1 MRSISEHLSPDLC
14 PTLIYLKQS
23 ATVYMLLDSVFNR
36 IHMIE
41 QKEVWAE
48 RWKSESLTLSAY
60 GNLYVPASLVPVLMI
75 DIAEQLSD
83 KGRSE
88 AKGLITMTDLLTRS
102 LKALQVLN
110 SKESPVPSPFKLAP
124 QWAAIQQ
131 IDDCEVGG
139 TPSFGAGFS
148 LNNTVTFNSHSTH

>member
-1 MRSISEHLSPDLC
+1 MRSIKEHLSPEQY
-14 PTLIYLKQS
+14 PTLIYLNQS
-23 ATVYMLLDSVFNR
+23 AIVCILLDSVFKR
-36 IHMIE
+36 IHMTE
-41 QKEVWAE
+41 QKELWAE

-83 KGRSE
+83 AGRSE
-88 AKGLITMTDLLTRS
+88 AKGLITMTDLLARS
-102 LKALQVLN
+102 LKALQFLN

-131 IDDCEVGG
+131 IDDFAVGG
-139 TPSFGAGFS
+139 TPSFGAGFG
-148 LNNTVTFNSHSTH
+148 LNKTVTFNSHSTH

>member
-41 QKEVWAE
+41 QKQVWAE
-48 RWKSESLTLSAY
+48 RWKSQSLTLSAY

-75 DIAEQLSD
+75 DVAEQLSD
-83 KGRSE
+83 TGLSE
-88 AKGLITMTDLLTRS
+88 AKELITMTDLLARS
-102 LKALQVLN
+102 LKALQFLN
-110 SKESPVPSPFKLAP
+110 SKGSPVPSPFQLAP
-124 QWAAIQQ
+124 EWAAIQQ
-131 IDDCEVGG
+131 IDDIAVGT

-148 LNNTVTFNSHSTH
+148 PNTTVTFNSYSTH